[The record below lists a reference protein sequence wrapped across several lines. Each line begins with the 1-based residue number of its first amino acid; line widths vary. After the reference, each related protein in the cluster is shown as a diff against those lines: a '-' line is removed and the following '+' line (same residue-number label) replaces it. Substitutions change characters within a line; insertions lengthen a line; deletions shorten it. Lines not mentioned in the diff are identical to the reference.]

1 MSAGLLDR
9 GSFEAV
15 FRQFFPALMTFARK
29 YLQDEDSA
37 REVVHIVMI
46 NLWEKREAIDASESL
61 KPYLFKAVHNRCLNV
76 MRDRRKFS
84 EELVT
89 EPLSDRDV
97 QEQMELMELDAKI
110 NQVIDSLPERCKE
123 VFEMNRFE
131 GKRYKEIAEALGIS
145 VKTVE
150 NQMSKALK
158 ILRDQLA
165 SYLTVLFWVFL
176 FLFT

>member
-131 GKRYKEIAEALGIS
+131 GKRYKEIAEDLGIS

-176 FLFT
+176 LLFT

>member
-1 MSAGLLDR
+1 MSVGSLDR
-9 GSFEAV
+9 DSFEAI

-37 REVVHIVMI
+37 REVVHVVMI
-46 NLWEKREAIDASESL
+46 NVWEKGAAIDASEPI

-76 MRDRRKFS
+76 LRDRKKFT
-84 EELVT
+84 EELVA
-89 EPLSDRDV
+89 EPISDKDV
-97 QEQMELMELDAKI
+97 QEQIEMMELNTAI
-110 NQVIDSLPERCKE
+110 RQAIDSLPERCKE

-131 GKRYKEIAEALGIS
+131 GKKYREIAEALDIS

-150 NQMSKALK
+150 NQMSRALK

-165 SYLTVLFWVFL
+165 KYLAVLFWFCL
-176 FLFT
+176 IIFT

>member
-1 MSAGLLDR
+1 MSAGSLDR
-9 GSFEAV
+9 GAFEAV

-76 MRDRRKFS
+76 LRDRRKFS

-97 QEQMELMELDAKI
+97 QEQMELMELNIRI

-131 GKRYKEIAEALGIS
+131 GKRYKEIAEILGIS

>member
-1 MSAGLLDR
+1 MSAGSLDR
-9 GSFEAV
+9 GAFEAV

-76 MRDRRKFS
+76 LRDRRKFS

-97 QEQMELMELDAKI
+97 QEQMELMELNIRI

-123 VFEMNRFE
+123 VLEMNRFE
-131 GKRYKEIAEALGIS
+131 GKRYKEIAEILGIS

>member
-176 FLFT
+176 LLFT

>member
-1 MSAGLLDR
+1 MSAGSLDR

-46 NLWEKREAIDASESL
+46 NLWEKRATLDASESL

-97 QEQMELMELDAKI
+97 QEQMELMELNAKI

-131 GKRYKEIAEALGIS
+131 GKRYKEIAEDLGIS

-176 FLFT
+176 LLFT